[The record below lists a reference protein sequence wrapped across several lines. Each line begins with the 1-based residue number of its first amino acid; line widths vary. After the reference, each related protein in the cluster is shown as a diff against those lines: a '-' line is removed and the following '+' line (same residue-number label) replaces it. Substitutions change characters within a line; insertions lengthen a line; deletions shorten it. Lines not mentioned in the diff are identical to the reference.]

1 MIIYTET
8 SENEE
13 WYVHFSS
20 KKEEDRIANEYGESV
35 IDVMKNWIWSRNGMT
50 EIQHIYVFNI
60 EVLIKLEL
68 KKIFKKL

>member
-20 KKEEDRIANEYGESV
+20 KKEEDRIAYGESV
-35 IDVMKNWIWSRNGMT
+35 IDVMKN
-50 EIQHIYVFNI
+50 
-60 EVLIKLEL
+60 
-68 KKIFKKL
+68 